1 MVIGGEQRGP
11 SYAWQIEKPLEQNIG
26 NTAMQVVTEE
36 LGETRLFHVHI
47 LSNHWI
53 IRPAIFQQY

>member
-1 MVIGGEQRGP
+1 MEESRGGP

-47 LSNHWI
+47 LS
-53 IRPAIFQQY
+53 AATTGS